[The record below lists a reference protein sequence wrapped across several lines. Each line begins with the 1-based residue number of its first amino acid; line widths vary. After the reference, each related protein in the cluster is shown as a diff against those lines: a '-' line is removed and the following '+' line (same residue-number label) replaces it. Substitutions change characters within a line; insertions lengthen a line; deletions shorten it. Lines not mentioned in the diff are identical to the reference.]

1 MADNDND
8 KQKTSDMPKE
18 ITGFLSWM
26 EVARG
31 ASLNTLRAY
40 RSDLLEFY
48 DMMKHCGIDP
58 LRPSYKVVEAF
69 FTMLGHQG
77 EPSTVQRKL
86 ASVRQFYRYLKK
98 EGVVSSNPFYGIRG
112 PKLPKKLPDFLT
124 VDEVFALLETK
135 DSDDNFIR
143 LRDKAILELLYSS
156 GLRVSEVAS
165 INLSSISFE
174 KAEVRVIG
182 KGRKERIV
190 PVGRKAVEALKRYL
204 KVRGAVCKDDRQKAM
219 FLNVRGGRLTTRS
232 IQRIVQNAG
241 LIAGLYKHVHPHTLR
256 HTFATHVLEGGADLR
271 DIQEL
276 LGHSRLSTTQKY
288 THVTLQRLME
298 VYDRAH
304 PRAKRLKKNR

>member
-1 MADNDND
+1 
-8 KQKTSDMPKE
+8 
-18 ITGFLSWM
+18 
-26 EVARG
+26 
-31 ASLNTLRAY
+31 
-40 RSDLLEFY
+40 
-48 DMMKHCGIDP
+48 
-58 LRPSYKVVEAF
+58 
-69 FTMLGHQG
+69 
-77 EPSTVQRKL
+77 
-86 ASVRQFYRYLKK
+86 
-98 EGVVSSNPFYGIRG
+98 
-112 PKLPKKLPDFLT
+112 LT

-135 DSDDNFIR
+135 DSDDDFIR
-143 LRDKAILELLYSS
+143 LRDKAILELMYSS

-174 KAEVRVIG
+174 KAEVRVMG

>member
-1 MADNDND
+1 MSN
-8 KQKTSDMPKE
+8 TE
-18 ITGFLSWM
+18 IAFDLPEEIEGFLSWM

-48 DMMKHCGIDP
+48 DVMRHCGIDP
-58 LRPSYKVVEAF
+58 LRPSHKVVEAF
-69 FTMLGHQG
+69 FAVLGQEG

-98 EGVVSSNPFYGIRG
+98 QGVVLSNPFYGIRG

-135 DSDDNFIR
+135 DSDEGFFGI
-143 LRDKAILELLYSS
+143 RDKAILELMYSS

-165 INLSSISFE
+165 LNLNSLSFE
-174 KAEVRVIG
+174 KAEVRVMG

-190 PVGRKAVEALKRYL
+190 PFGKKAMEALKRYL
-204 KVRGAVCKDDRQKAM
+204 QVRSEVCKDDRQKAL
-219 FLNVRGGRLTTRS
+219 FLNVRGGRLTPRS
-232 IQRIVQNAG
+232 IQRLVQNSAVT
-241 LIAGLYKHVHPHTLR
+241 AGLYRHVHPHTLR

-298 VYDRAH
+298 VYDRTH